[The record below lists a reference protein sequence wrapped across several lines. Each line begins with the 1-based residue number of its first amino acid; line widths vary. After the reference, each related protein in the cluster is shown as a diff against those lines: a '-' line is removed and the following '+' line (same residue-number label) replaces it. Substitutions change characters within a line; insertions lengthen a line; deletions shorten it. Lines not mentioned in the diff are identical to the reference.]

1 MINAA
6 SVPSSILAIN
16 RNVPKLFLLLYWSAL
31 KELASMYATH
41 ARAKM
46 FRIAAAIDIGQMGD
60 RRFSKAI
67 AMRRI
72 RIVDDAEASN
82 DAMPQMVNIRGVML
96 CRVVLWSK

>member
-16 RNVPKLFLLLYWSAL
+16 RNVPKLFFLLYCSAL
-31 KELASMYATH
+31 RELASMYATH
-41 ARAKM
+41 ARTKM
-46 FRIAAAIDIGQMGD
+46 LRIAATIARGQMGD

-67 AMRRI
+67 ARRRI

-82 DAMPQMVNIRGVML
+82 DAMPQTVKIRGDML
-96 CRVVLWSK
+96 YMMVWSK